1 MTNKTLTIKD
11 WIFKLSL
18 NLLGLFLLSFGA
30 TLGIICGLGASP
42 FDVLQVG
49 MTNYLPITIGQSS
62 QIIALVF
69 LAYTWAKGVIPGVGT
84 ILNALCVGGFIDL
97 IFTFGIQIPENI
109 VFKFIMLFLS
119 ITLAALGIVLS
130 LKAKIG
136 VGTRD
141 SFMEYLVTIT
151 GKNVNKVR
159 STIELLVFVLGMV
172 LGGPIGIGSIITA
185 LIVGHC
191 ITFFAKTL
199 NYDFDINNHYT
210 FSDTLNNYKY
220 KKYSKSYN

>member
-1 MTNKTLTIKD
+1 MTKQALTMKD
-11 WIFKLSL
+11 WILKIST

-49 MTNYLPITIGQSS
+49 MTHYLPITIGQAS

-69 LAYTWAKGVIPGVGT
+69 LVYTWFKGVIPGVGT
-84 ILNALCVGGFIDL
+84 ILNAICVGGFIDL
-97 IFTFGIQIPENI
+97 IFTFNIKTPENLL
-109 VFKFIMLFLS
+109 FKFIMLFLS
-119 ITLAALGIVLS
+119 IVIASFGIVLS

-141 SFMEYLVTIT
+141 SFMEYIVTVT

-159 STIELLVFVLGMV
+159 STIVVCVFILGML

-185 LIVGHC
+185 LTIGPV
-191 ITFFAKTL
+191 ITYWAKTL
-199 NYDFDINNHYT
+199 NYDFNINNHYT
-210 FSDTLNNYKY
+210 FNDMTNNY
-220 KKYSKSYN
+220 